1 MYDHVMAEMDK
12 ACAAIKASGRL
23 FMYAEDWV
31 YAPAVTKIVEV
42 LSATRDEILF
52 IRRRRAI
59 AARTPR
65 TQLNGR

>member
-42 LSATRDEILF
+42 LSATRDKIF
-52 IRRRRAI
+52 AMDARGHRAS
-59 AARTPR
+59 
-65 TQLNGR
+65 LSGRALQGR